1 MCHERWRGRYL
12 VCNAQ
17 CVVAGSAW
25 NDCTALLRCWRFWCG
40 LPEAVVFAGRML
52 GPLSSAYD
60 DTVTPLLCAAIC
72 DPAKQAQMDAAL
84 RAMSLKMGV
93 AMASFARLAR
103 CEPGLEVLALAGA
116 ATRLYD
122 DLIDWTTDT
131 TLDDRL
137 SDLFNVR
144 SFAGRTAAE
153 RLFADLFR
161 AILERLRPG
170 QADVMT
176 AALKTLHGYQ
186 CLSRQQHEP
195 DVSLAALEK
204 ISRGKGAMAHLTLAT
219 LIKPHLDAGERD
231 LVLALGEAF
240 QSLDDY
246 ADVAVDTSNGVATL
260 ATAGVLTLADVVFRM
275 GTLRPALA
283 RRYGATAA
291 RRYCGMTYL
300 MFLKSIA
307 GRRLPVLGAIA
318 RRISGKT
325 AAYAVLARG
334 AEVVT

>member
-1 MCHERWRGRYL
+1 
-12 VCNAQ
+12 VCDAQ
-17 CVVAGSAW
+17 FVVTASAW
-25 NDCTALLRCWRFWCG
+25 NDCTTLLRCWRFWCG
-40 LPEAVVFAGRML
+40 LPEAIVFAGRTL

-60 DTVTPLLCAAIC
+60 AAVMPLLRAAAD
-72 DPAKQAQMDAAL
+72 DPAQQARMDSAL

-93 AMASFARLAR
+93 AMASFARLAG
-103 CEPGLEVLALAGA
+103 CEPRLEVLAIAGA

-137 SDLFNVR
+137 SDLFNMR

-153 RLFADLFR
+153 RLFAELFR
-161 AILERLRPG
+161 AIVGRLRPG
-170 QADVMT
+170 QADAMT
-176 AALKTLHGYQ
+176 AALKTLHEYQ

-195 DVSLAALEK
+195 DVSLEAQEK
-204 ISRGKGAMAHLTLAT
+204 ISRGKGAMAHLTLVT
-219 LIKPHLDAGERD
+219 LTKPHLDAGERD

-260 ATAGVLTLADVVFRM
+260 ATAGMLTLADVVAQM
-275 GTLRPALA
+275 GVLRSALL
-283 RRYGATAA
+283 RQYGAAA
-291 RRYCGMTYL
+291 TRRFYGLVYL
-300 MFLKSIA
+300 MLLTSIA
-307 GRRLPVLGAIA
+307 GRRLPALGAVA

-325 AAYAVLARG
+325 AVYAVLARG
-334 AEVVT
+334 AEVET